1 MRDDKVIA
9 NINSPRYRLLRFRNR
24 FLLSHRKKEL
34 LQRFSWYRTVTG
46 GWSHPHAM
54 DHMNWLEVRRLTPPQ
69 LEYKLQHGSQARLPE
84 RLKNG
89 KGG

>member
-1 MRDDKVIA
+1 MKDDGTVID
-9 NINSPRYRLLRFRNR
+9 INEPKYRILRLRNK
-24 FLLSHRKKEL
+24 LCLSRKKRKL

-54 DHMNWLEVRRLTPPQ
+54 DHMSWLEVRRLTPVQ

-84 RLKNG
+84 KLKNG
-89 KGG
+89 KRS